1 MRDRGIDVDHSTI
14 GHRVVKYSPQIIR
27 KAMHKKMTV
36 GKRWRI
42 DETYIKIRGK
52 DAYLFRAVDKA
63 GNTVDF
69 YVSEN
74 VTLKLLWLSLRR
86 QLTKMGDLNW

>member
-1 MRDRGIDVDHSTI
+1 
-14 GHRVVKYSPQIIR
+14 
-27 KAMHKKMTV
+27 MTV